1 LGQVSFVGKGFLLQ
15 FFSSGRIIACISGV
29 PLVALR
35 FGMVVDDGTIPAGL
49 VVVDDDDCSVRSSK
63 REQNNYMH
71 GRTLYTVAVAV
82 F

>member
-1 LGQVSFVGKGFLLQ
+1 
-15 FFSSGRIIACISGV
+15 
-29 PLVALR
+29 
-35 FGMVVDDGTIPAGL
+35 MVVDDGTIPAGL